1 MTISLNITV
10 DLVRKN
16 FRDVK
21 WSQDTLEE
29 WVKQAVKEYSK
40 HFPLVSSVT
49 DSAVAGT
56 YKYDFFAGAHDEE
69 DLPVVLAVTKFEYPT
84 GEDPPKYPKRKSHTQ
99 DFFFDGDDDF
109 YDVVIFPNR
118 TNGEVWL
125 SDPETGS
132 SFQIWFHTEHAWTS
146 VDSDTDENT
155 EVAGNHQPIIIQ
167 YVTWLCW
174 REMIS
179 EAQMNLDKDEYTS
192 KIRAIVERADY
203 EYIRYTDM
211 IHDAEKAVSPESE
224 TIVWAMDKYDRIY

>member
-84 GEDPPKYPKRKSHTQ
+84 GEDPPKYPKK
-99 DFFFDGDDDF
+99 
-109 YDVVIFPNR
+109 
-118 TNGEVWL
+118 
-125 SDPETGS
+125 
-132 SFQIWFHTEHAWTS
+132 
-146 VDSDTDENT
+146 
-155 EVAGNHQPIIIQ
+155 
-167 YVTWLCW
+167 
-174 REMIS
+174 
-179 EAQMNLDKDEYTS
+179 
-192 KIRAIVERADY
+192 KITY
-203 EYIRYTDM
+203 
-211 IHDAEKAVSPESE
+211 PGFLL
-224 TIVWAMDKYDRIY
+224 

>member
-1 MTISLNITV
+1 VRILPNI
-10 DLVRKN
+10 
-16 FRDVK
+16 
-21 WSQDTLEE
+21 Q
-29 WVKQAVKEYSK
+29 
-40 HFPLVSSVT
+40 
-49 DSAVAGT
+49 
-56 YKYDFFAGAHDEE
+56 
-69 DLPVVLAVTKFEYPT
+69 
-84 GEDPPKYPKRKSHTQ
+84 KRKSHTQ